1 MLSTHDSQ
9 SGRYQLARRK
19 LIWERHTDGL
29 YAHSTESTQQW
40 KKPRTKRDRLLQWF
54 VSLQSHLCLC
64 LSFDLY
70 PCKLGLGHNQAQN
83 IIDQITRQYE
93 GGGMGGPPGM
103 GMGMG
108 MGGPV
113 MRNAGPPPFMN
124 GGPPGKLYPL
134 MPLEPVSTKGD

>member
-1 MLSTHDSQ
+1 MVYMLIVRKAHN
-9 SGRYQLARRK
+9 SGRNHVQNVIDYYN
-19 LIWERHTDGL
+19 G
-29 YAHSTESTQQW
+29 SS
-40 KKPRTKRDRLLQWF
+40 
-54 VSLQSHLCLC
+54 VSSLQTYLCLC
-64 LSFDLY
+64 LSFKVY

-103 GMGMG
+103 GVGMG